1 MRKTFEFVKV
11 GGVWFYWWPD
21 FDGDPGELAMVGGA
35 DDLLDSLDDRFV
47 RLQMVDPSVAKIVLS
62 KIEEDENGAT
72 YLCKSKN
79 YNDRVWICP
88 VTLLVF
94 NEYPQNIYLSE
105 FIMKTL
111 DEIVNNYEEWSVFLD
126 DRFGVRLAQF
136 LTQEQLE
143 KIGFKWNSDEPY
155 PEPKEWTRE
164 NILSQLKEDVEFGFE
179 KALDKRG
186 ISASLMFAVV
196 LRWNRVL
203 EEGLEDYPEDNY
215 AMYLPL
221 FKATA
226 EKYGWENPIGDD
238 SGSEDYYN
246 EEYDE
251 GLYCD

>member
-1 MRKTFEFVKV
+1 
-11 GGVWFYWWPD
+11 
-21 FDGDPGELAMVGGA
+21 
-35 DDLLDSLDDRFV
+35 
-47 RLQMVDPSVAKIVLS
+47 
-62 KIEEDENGAT
+62 
-72 YLCKSKN
+72 
-79 YNDRVWICP
+79 
-88 VTLLVF
+88 
-94 NEYPQNIYLSE
+94 
-105 FIMKTL
+105 MKTL

-126 DRFGVRLAQF
+126 DRLAQF

-164 NILSQLKEDVEFGFE
+164 NILVQLKEDVEFGFE
-179 KALDKRG
+179 KALDRRG

-238 SGSEDYYN
+238 SGSEDYYTKSMMKDCTAIKVIAEAL
-246 EEYDE
+246 EEYENNFNHKINILESKIILYEKERKAIIRHLKE
-251 GLYCD
+251 GNIELLKSYFGIEK